1 MMSCF
6 PAQTLASKFSE
17 VSHPAN
23 GTSVGVLN
31 GLTKNRLVCG
41 FHMWAG
47 ARSSI
52 SSSMRQYASR
62 CQKKFQRGGVISSYT
77 LECNNSINL
86 INSAS
91 GELPTI
97 SHQLWMKL
105 LKLQKGGWREEKTRW
120 QHTSHSTYKA
130 KKVNW
135 LCKIALFLVCVCV
148 LYSAMLLLER
158 RSRPSIIHV
167 W

>member
-1 MMSCF
+1 M
-6 PAQTLASKFSE
+6 PDKIE
-17 VSHPAN
+17 
-23 GTSVGVLN
+23 TSL
-31 GLTKNRLVCG
+31 LLC
-41 FHMWAG
+41 
-47 ARSSI
+47 SSI
-52 SSSMRQYASR
+52 LKVLYPLRKRIKHYTQGKEKGKEEDLLYASR
-62 CQKKFQRGGVISSYT
+62 KKKSLALTRLFQRGGVPSSYT

-135 LCKIALFLVCVCV
+135 LCKIALFLVCMCV
-148 LYSAMLLLER
+148 LYSAMLLLQR